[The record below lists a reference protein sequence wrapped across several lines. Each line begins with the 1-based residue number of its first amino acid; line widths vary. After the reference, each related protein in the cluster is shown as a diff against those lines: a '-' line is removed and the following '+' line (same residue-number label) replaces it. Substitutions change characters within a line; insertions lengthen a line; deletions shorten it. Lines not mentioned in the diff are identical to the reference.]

1 MDDDLL
7 GPLRA
12 LRVPSRAVTTV
23 NSAPLAAAL
32 DDAALDEIL
41 AWQMLV
47 AWAGERPQGG
57 DHPRLGWW
65 DTDLTDKD
73 AGADFL
79 QRLLPRTHAWAGL
92 RAVRE
97 AARRTELRAIQSLGG
112 TLRVHTLFCLAPAV
126 DEQLEERVDHF
137 MVRVNTTPADA
148 LRWPCP
154 IDVFDRGR
162 FESALR
168 AAGTGAYT
176 VAPNGRELKGAAP
189 KDALSAARALA
200 AALVPLS
207 DAYPMPFY
215 RV

>member
-1 MDDDLL
+1 
-7 GPLRA
+7 
-12 LRVPSRAVTTV
+12 VTTV
-23 NSAPLAAAL
+23 NSDPLAVSL

-41 AWQMLV
+41 AWQLLV

-57 DHPRLGWW
+57 DPRLGWW
-65 DTDLTDKD
+65 DTDLTDM
-73 AGADFL
+73 AGGGDFL

-126 DEQLEERVDHF
+126 DEKLEERVDHY
-137 MVRVNTTPADA
+137 MVRVATSPTQA

-154 IDVFDRGR
+154 IDVFDRAR
-162 FESALR
+162 FEAALR
-168 AAGTGAYT
+168 AAGSGAHT
-176 VAPNGRELKGAAP
+176 IAPNGRELKGAAP
-189 KDALSAARALA
+189 RDALAATRALA
-200 AALVPLS
+200 AALAPLS